1 MYLGYFVKFRLLV
14 GKNVIFKC
22 VGYNM
27 KYKNL

>member
-14 GKNVIFKC
+14 GKSVIFNC